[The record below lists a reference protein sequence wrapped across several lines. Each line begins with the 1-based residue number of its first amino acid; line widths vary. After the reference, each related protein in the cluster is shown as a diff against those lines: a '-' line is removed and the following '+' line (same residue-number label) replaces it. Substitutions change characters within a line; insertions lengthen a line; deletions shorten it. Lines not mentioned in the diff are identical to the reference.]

1 VIVTDGGESEP
12 FLARRPGTG
21 RCWRA
26 GAVGSQ
32 LVMPTLRVEPPE
44 GRPFEVEIRGAV
56 LTIGR
61 GTQND
66 VTIPALSLSRTHA
79 RIGRVAAPGRGFEIE
94 DLGSRNGTF
103 VNGKQVRSA
112 VALHDG
118 DEIRVGDV
126 GIRFR
131 ADAQSRVEMTTSH
144 SFDSGAG
151 ETYVIGKE
159 HLNFQRFAEESG
171 SGAVSLAAGAD
182 LWPVLNQA
190 AATLI
195 ANYPVDQ
202 LCEVVMD
209 IVFRAV
215 RAECG
220 ALLLAAADGGRLEP
234 RVVRQPEGQSALQIS
249 STIVQTVVEGQQAL
263 LTLDAQVDE
272 RLGQAASVQIQGIR
286 SVLAVP
292 LWNGS
297 KVIGLIYVDS
307 RLAHRAFTQH
317 DLRLLGLIANMAAVK
332 LENSR
337 LLEEQLEKE
346 RMDEQLAL
354 AARIQRRLLPQGD
367 PQVPRYEVC
376 GQSTPSYEIGGDY
389 YDFIW
394 RGERRLL
401 LVVADV
407 SGKGVGAALLM
418 AAFQASL
425 RTLAPTEIE
434 LAEMMARLNRVM
446 CGNSPPEKFVTAF
459 LAELDLDRDLLRYVN
474 AGHNPP
480 VALLGGE
487 LCQLARG
494 GPVIGLLPNAVY
506 RAGET
511 TFGCGDLLALYT
523 DGISEREGPGDEE
536 YGEQRLGRFFQERR
550 EAPLSGL
557 MRDLDLDLRSFSEG
571 MPARD
576 DSTVVL
582 LRRLREAAG

>member
-1 VIVTDGGESEP
+1 M
-12 FLARRPGTG
+12 A
-21 RCWRA
+21 
-26 GAVGSQ
+26 
-32 LVMPTLRVEPPE
+32 TLRVAPPE
-44 GRPFEVEIRGAV
+44 GRAFEVDLRGPA

-66 VTIPALSLSRTHA
+66 VAIPALSLSRTHA
-79 RIGRVAAPGRGFEIE
+79 RILKLESPGRGFQIE

-103 VNGKQVRSA
+103 VNGKPVRA
-112 VALHDG
+112 PVALHDG
-118 DEIRVGDV
+118 DDIRVGDV
-126 GIRFR
+126 SMCFR
-131 ADAQSRVEMTTSH
+131 ADAHSRVELTTSGQA
-144 SFDSGAG
+144 FGGSG
-151 ETYVIGKE
+151 TYVINKE
-159 HLNFQRFAEESG
+159 ELNFQRFAEESG
-171 SGAVSLAAGAD
+171 SGQVPIGAAAD

-190 AATLI
+190 AAALI
-195 ANYPVDQ
+195 THYPVDQ

-215 RAECG
+215 RPERG
-220 ALLLAAADGGRLEP
+220 ALLLAGADGGGLEP
-234 RVVRQPEGQSALQIS
+234 QVVRQPGGQSALQIS
-249 STIVQTVVEGQQAL
+249 TTIVQAVVDGQQAL

-297 KVIGLIYVDS
+297 KVIGLIYADS
-307 RLAHRAFTQH
+307 RLADRTFTQH

-332 LENSR
+332 LENAR

-367 PQVPRYEVC
+367 PPVPGYEVC
-376 GQSTPSYEIGGDY
+376 GQSAPSYEIGGDY

-425 RTLAPTEIE
+425 RTLAPTDLE

-446 CGNSPPEKFVTAF
+446 CDNSPPEKFVTAF
-459 LAELDLDRDLLRYVN
+459 LAELDLERDLLRYVN

-487 LCQLARG
+487 LRQLARG
-494 GPVIGLLPNAVY
+494 GPVIGLLPKAAY

-511 TFGCGDLLALYT
+511 PFGCGDLLALYT
-523 DGISEREGPGDEE
+523 DGISEREGPGDAE
-536 YGEQRLGRFFQERR
+536 YGEERLGRFFLQRKDV
-550 EAPLSGL
+550 PLAGL
-557 MRDLDLDLRSFSEG
+557 MKELDLDLRAFAEG
-571 MPARD
+571 IPARD
-576 DSTVVL
+576 DSTVIL
-582 LRRLREAAG
+582 LRRLLGPA